1 MGHEEQDVIVRKNTA
16 TRLYEAL
23 IGEKVVGNLAYET
36 SGGTVSLTHS
46 FVDPEHRHHGVGTA
60 LAEFAL
66 ADLSESG
73 TRPAVHCGF
82 VADFIDSRPE
92 WRDAADVRRSARA
105 RRRQRTSGGSASAA

>member
-1 MGHEEQDVIVRKNTA
+1 MGQDGQNVVVRKDTT
-16 TRLYEAL
+16 TRLYEAV
-23 IGEKVVGNLAYET
+23 IAEKVVGTLAYET

-46 FVDPEHRHHGVGTA
+46 FVDPEHRHHGIGTA

-66 ADLSESG
+66 TDLSESG

-92 WRDAADVRRSARA
+92 WRDAADIRRSALFATRP
-105 RRRQRTSGGSASAA
+105 SLG